1 MGTAV
6 VNTQDVK
13 VTFDKFD
20 KSKTKDTYK
29 LLDIKEVNNFRLIT
43 FQVDLPPEER
53 TVLNQRLARKA
64 FLN

>member
-1 MGTAV
+1 MKKTKV
-6 VNTQDVK
+6 T

-20 KSKTKDTYK
+20 KAKNKDKYV
-29 LLDIKEVNNFRLIT
+29 LLNIKEVAGFRVVS

-53 TVLNQRLARKA
+53 TFLNNRLAVQA